1 MKITGVVTT
10 FSHSC
15 RPICRKWRDFYVL
28 LRSKKRVGDKTTCQ
42 FTIPLLRL
50 CILNCKYPYLEYF
63 IESLI
68 LAKNLPFLS
77 FFFSKFLKRKRK
89 IIPNFARLPRCKFLY
104 EFCIKILFQILQILR
119 DFFIYF
125 YPWYEYL
132 LLLRN
137 FCPNHVRNNR

>member
-77 FFFSKFLKRKRK
+77 FFFPKFLKKKRK
-89 IIPNFARLPRCKFLY
+89 TIPNFARLPRCKFLY

-137 FCPNHVRNNR
+137 FCSNHVRNNR

>member
-77 FFFSKFLKRKRK
+77 FFFPKFLKKK
-89 IIPNFARLPRCKFLY
+89 GKPFQISLDFLVVSFFMNFALRFYFKFY
-104 EFCIKILFQILQILR
+104 KSCEIFLFI
-119 DFFIYF
+119 FTPGMNIYYF
-125 YPWYEYL
+125 WEI
-132 LLLRN
+132 
-137 FCPNHVRNNR
+137 FVRIT